1 MVLTMNFIFV
11 FTNRNMKELIE
22 FLDLRDVTSYK
33 SYMKKDDDMIP
44 SGFKIQTVDDM
55 YYFCARNCN
64 EKWSWM
70 VSI

>member
-1 MVLTMNFIFV
+1 MNFIFV